1 MISRLYVLADVVN
14 FTRVM
19 DRLDMHFRYVDSVWG
34 KMSYADGSMECF
46 ELEPYKLY
54 HYPNGFML
62 MVVI

>member
-1 MISRLYVLADVVN
+1 MIRTLYEVIL
-14 FTRVM
+14 

-34 KMSYADGSMECF
+34 TVGYADGSMECF